1 MTVTI
6 YHNPA
11 CGTSRTVLAMI
22 RDTGTEP
29 RIIEYLKTPPT
40 RATLSGLLTQ
50 MGLKP
55 RDIIRRKGA
64 LYTDLGL
71 ADPSL
76 TDDQLMDA
84 LMAHPVLMERPIVV
98 TDRGVRLGR
107 PAAAVKDIL
116 PG

>member
-1 MTVTI
+1 MTATI

-11 CGTSRTVLAMI
+11 CGTSRTVLAML
-22 RDTGTEP
+22 REGGAEP
-29 RIIEYLKTPPT
+29 RIIEYLKTPPSRT
-40 RATLSGLLTQ
+40 ELSRLLAG
-50 MGLKP
+50 MGLRP

-71 ADPSL
+71 ANPDL
-76 TDDQLMDA
+76 TDEQLMDA

-98 TDRGVRLGR
+98 TEKGVRLGR
-107 PAAAVKDIL
+107 PPAAIKDIL

>member
-1 MTVTI
+1 
-6 YHNPA
+6 
-11 CGTSRTVLAMI
+11 
-22 RDTGTEP
+22 
-29 RIIEYLKTPPT
+29 
-40 RATLSGLLTQ
+40 

-64 LYTDLGL
+64 LYADLGL

-107 PAAAVKDIL
+107 PPAAVKDIL